1 MKSLTVLQHTSS
13 DHLGLIE
20 DHLEARQIR
29 FRYVRPFQAGSRVPA
44 LSEVGDGLILLG
56 GGPWGTAGE
65 RDVPSLSKELE
76 LARHCLMANK
86 LIIGIG
92 AGAQILAIAADGSS
106 RATPLELRAGTG
118 HRTAPDSLNGYL
130 PEQFPYATYMRDCP
144 VPPSYAK
151 ILAETEQG
159 EPLIF
164 QMGETAF
171 GFAFHP
177 GFKLAIAEDLIMEF
191 EESPADTGQTLG
203 ELRGMSRRIEDALV
217 PMMTGLVQVTGL
229 MQAD

>member
-1 MKSLTVLQHTSS
+1 MKALTVLQHTSS

-20 DHLEARQIR
+20 DHFEARQIR
-29 FRYVRPFQAGSRVPA
+29 FGYIRPFQAGSRVPK
-44 LSEVGDGLILLG
+44 LEVLGDGLILLG
-56 GGPWGTAGE
+56 GGPWGSAGT
-65 RDVPSLSKELE
+65 RDLPSLDEE
-76 LARHCLMANK
+76 VQLARHCLMANK

-92 AGAQILAIAADGSS
+92 LGAQILAIAAEGGS
-106 RATPLELRAGTG
+106 RETPLELRVGTG
-118 HRTAPDSLNGYL
+118 HRTLPDALNGYL
-130 PEQFPYATYMRDCP
+130 PETFPYTTYMRDWP
-144 VPPSYAK
+144 APPKYAK

-177 GFKLAIAEDLIMEF
+177 GFKSAIAEDLIMEF
-191 EESPADTGQTLG
+191 EESPENTGQTLSP
-203 ELRGMSRRIEDALV
+203 LRTMGRQIEDTLV
-217 PMMTGLVQVTGL
+217 PIMTGLIQITGL

>member
-1 MKSLTVLQHTSS
+1 MKALTVLQHTSS

-29 FRYVRPFQAGSRVPA
+29 FRYVRPFQAGSRVPV
-44 LSEVGDGLILLG
+44 LGEVGDGLILLG
-56 GGPWGTAGE
+56 GGPWGTAGT
-65 RDVPSLSKELE
+65 RDVPSLEKEVE

-92 AGAQILAIAADGSS
+92 VGAQILAIAAEGSS

-130 PEQFPYATYMRDCP
+130 PEEFPYATYMRDWP
-144 VPPSYAK
+144 VPPAYAK

-164 QMGETAF
+164 QMGETAL

-191 EESPADTGQTLG
+191 EEAPENTGKTLS
-203 ELRGMSRRIEDALV
+203 ELRLMGRQIEDSLV
-217 PMMTGLVQVTGL
+217 PIMTGLVQVTGL